1 MAVRDGGWLTGAQEA
16 LRKLWSG
23 QPGGRVR
30 AAGRRRP
37 AQALPTAQ
45 YRPVPVEHWSERRQL
60 GHYSRPVPRRGGDH
74 NATTLVIVI
83 IVVALGLG
91 LLYAVSSWLNAGTQG
106 RNATPTPAAA
116 VSSPTAV
123 SVVVPPAASPSA
135 LPSPQGV
142 VLGTPGTVV
151 ITGTPPTPEPPPGAR
166 RTHRV
171 AQGDTLAKIA
181 QQYGTTIDAIMR
193 ANSFT
198 DRGRILRVGEELV
211 IPAL

>member
-1 MAVRDGGWLTGAQEA
+1 MAAKDGGWLAGIQDA
-16 LRKLWSG
+16 LRNLWSG
-23 QPGGRVR
+23 KPGRVR
-30 AAGRRRP
+30 AASRRRHVQATP
-37 AQALPTAQ
+37 AAQ
-45 YRPVPVEHWSERRQL
+45 YRPAPVEHWSQRRQL
-60 GHYSRPVPRRGGDH
+60 GHYQRPVARRGGDH

-83 IVVALGLG
+83 IVIALGLG
-91 LLYAVSSWLNAGTQG
+91 LLYAVSSWLNAGSSS
-106 RNATPTPAAA
+106 RNATPTPVAAIA
-116 VSSPTAV
+116 SPTV
-123 SVVVPPAASPSA
+123 SVPAPASSPSA

-171 AQGDTLAKIA
+171 AQGDTLARIA

-193 ANSFT
+193 ANNFT

-211 IPAL
+211 IPAP